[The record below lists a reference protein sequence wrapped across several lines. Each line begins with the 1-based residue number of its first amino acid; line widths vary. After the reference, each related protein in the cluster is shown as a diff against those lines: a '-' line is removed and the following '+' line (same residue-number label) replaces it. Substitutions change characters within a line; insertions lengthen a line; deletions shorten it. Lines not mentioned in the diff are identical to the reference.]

1 MISQTSSQWG
11 SWSHDLAGK
20 ENGFPA
26 HRKVRAL
33 SDSLYCKASRLC
45 IEVTQS
51 KQLYGVGMS
60 QHSFES
66 LDRRYQES
74 LYFSFLE
81 WTLQYKSFFCTKL
94 YKSQSQ
100 LKNYGFPLIV
110 VGEIWSRIFSYQV
123 PLKKH
128 KWAEE
133 VASYILPALN
143 HHGQPFSIVLN
154 Q

>member
-26 HRKVRAL
+26 HRKVRAI
-33 SDSLYCKASRLC
+33 SDSLYCKASRP
-45 IEVTQS
+45 
-51 KQLYGVGMS
+51 KQTAIRTRHVPALFWVPGPKVPGEPLFFFPS
-60 QHSFES
+60 VNFTIWI
-66 LDRRYQES
+66 
-74 LYFSFLE
+74 F
-81 WTLQYKSFFCTKL
+81 FFCTKL

-154 Q
+154 L

>member
-74 LYFSFLE
+74 LYFSFLA
-81 WTLQYKSFFCTKL
+81 WTLLYEYFFLYQTLQKSVTNEKLWIPIDRCRRNLEQNIFVPSAFGKAQMSRGGGFLHPTSFKSPRPTFF
-94 YKSQSQ
+94 
-100 LKNYGFPLIV
+100 NRP
-110 VGEIWSRIFSYQV
+110 
-123 PLKKH
+123 
-128 KWAEE
+128 
-133 VASYILPALN
+133 
-143 HHGQPFSIVLN
+143 
-154 Q
+154 